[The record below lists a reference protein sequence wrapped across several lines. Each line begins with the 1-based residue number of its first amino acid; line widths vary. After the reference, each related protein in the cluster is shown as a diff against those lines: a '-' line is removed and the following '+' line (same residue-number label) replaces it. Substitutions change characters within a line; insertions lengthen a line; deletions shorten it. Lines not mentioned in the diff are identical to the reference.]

1 MDTND
6 WREVELD
13 LETGI
18 CLWLGA
24 GVSTHLSR
32 SIGGRLPQWGELT
45 EALERDAG
53 VVVDPKFKDNFP
65 ERLQI
70 CTSELGTAAVR
81 RKIARA
87 VYAELCVQIAKFA
100 YDNVDNLAMLPAAV
114 IQLAALGWRA
124 NPIVNFN
131 IETFSSM
138 LAARPAGPCRILP
151 YRSRDASTS
160 SHYVAQESGSDF
172 ARIVYHPHGAANY
185 SGNAVMTSSE
195 YAAHDGSL
203 AYLLSVSAAFENNL
217 WIVGMSLDD
226 LYLRNQLATHRNQ
239 INRIRWFNTKP
250 ELEKHAEWALKND
263 IKSVAV
269 DWPAFWHRIEDSV
282 EPQIRLSDAMSAWY
296 YVIETA
302 LAELFDGTPREKLA
316 DLAARFPALSITLPE
331 SKSEGEYRRAFE
343 RSEAATLLPQ
353 DFSRRR
359 ITDNITTIV
368 RNEVDFIT
376 TLIDQLNSNYGTA
389 ARDIV
394 SALELAKPMRISMR
408 HMNL

>member
-1 MDTND
+1 MDPND
-6 WREVELD
+6 WSEVQLD
-13 LETGI
+13 LDTGI

-32 SIGGRLPQWGELT
+32 SIGGKLPQWGELT
-45 EALERDAG
+45 EALEREAG
-53 VVVDPKFKDNFP
+53 VVVDPESKDNFP
-65 ERLQI
+65 ERLQQ
-70 CTSELGTAAVR
+70 CTRELGTTPVR

-87 VYAELCVQIAKFA
+87 VYGELCVQIAKFA
-100 YDNVDNLAMLPAAV
+100 HDNVDNLAVLPAAV

-151 YRSRDASTS
+151 YRSHEAAKAGR
-160 SHYVAQESGSDF
+160 YVEQEAGSDF

-185 SGNAVMTSSE
+185 SGEAVMTSSE

-203 AYLLSVSAAFENNL
+203 AYLLSVSAAFENHL

-226 LYLRNQLATHRNQ
+226 VYLRNQLAAHRNQ
-239 INRIRWFNTKP
+239 IHRIRWFNTKA
-250 ELEKHAEWALKND
+250 ELDKHAEWALTND
-263 IKSVAV
+263 IKPVAV
-269 DWPAFWHRIEDSV
+269 DWPAFWHRIEDSL
-282 EPQIRLSDAMSAWY
+282 EPQIRISGAMSAWY

-302 LAELFDGTPREKLA
+302 LAELFHGTQTEQMAEVAAKLSA
-316 DLAARFPALSITLPE
+316 FGITVPP
-331 SKSEGEYRRAFE
+331 SNSEGEYRKVFE
-343 RSEAATLLPQ
+343 RNEAEDLLPRN
-353 DFSRRR
+353 FSPEK
-359 ITDNITTIV
+359 ITDNIATIM
-368 RNEVDFIT
+368 RNEVEFVT
-376 TLIDQLNSNYGTA
+376 TLIDQLNTTFGPA

-394 SALELAKPMRISMR
+394 SALELAKPLRISMR

>member
-32 SIGGRLPQWGELT
+32 SIGGKLPQWSELT
-45 EALERDAG
+45 EALEREAC
-53 VVVDPKFKDNFP
+53 VVVDPESKDNFP

-70 CTSELGTAAVR
+70 CTRELGTAPVR

-87 VYAELCVQIAKFA
+87 VYGELCVQIAKFA
-100 YDNVDNLAMLPAAV
+100 HDNVDSLAMLPGAV
-114 IQLAALGWRA
+114 VQLAALGWRA

-160 SHYVAQESGSDF
+160 GHYVEQESGSDF

-226 LYLRNQLATHRNQ
+226 VYLRNQLATHRNQ
-239 INRIRWFNTKP
+239 INRIRWFNTKA
-250 ELEKHAEWALKND
+250 ELAKHDEWALKNG
-263 IKSVAV
+263 IKPIAV
-269 DWPAFWHRIEDSV
+269 DWPAFWHRIEESL
-282 EPQIRLSDAMSAWY
+282 EPQIRLSGAMSAWY

-302 LAELFDGTPREKLA
+302 LSELFDGTPSEKLA
-316 DLAARFPALSITLPE
+316 DFAAKFSALGITLPQ
-331 SKSEGEYRRAFE
+331 SNSEGEYRRVFE
-343 RSEAATLLPQ
+343 RSEVATLLPH
-353 DFSRRR
+353 DFSREK
-359 ITDNITTIV
+359 ITDSIATIV
-368 RNEVDFIT
+368 HNEIDFVT
-376 TLIDQLNSNYGTA
+376 TLIDQLNGKFGTA

-394 SALELAKPMRISMR
+394 SALELAKPLRISMR